1 MNAGDEQF
9 ERPLHGVKVLELSQ
23 IMAGPTC
30 GLMLADMG
38 AEVYKVEKFPAGD
51 DSRNYRREGDSGLPP
66 SFMMLNRGKRSIG
79 INFKSPEG
87 KAALLRMVAQADVLT
102 ENFRLGVMERLGL
115 GYDVLKEVNSAL
127 IYCSV
132 TGYGREGPLAS
143 KGGFD
148 LILQAFSGLISVTGE
163 EGGEPVKPGISIAD
177 VNAGVLAA
185 VGILAAYIHRLRTGK
200 GQRVDTSLLQAS
212 MQQLYWYAAG
222 YFSHRIVPT
231 PSGTAHP
238 IVAPYQVFRCAD
250 GRMAIGGANQANWE
264 RIADVLGHPEWKTDP
279 RFDSSEIR
287 HSNRKILA
295 ALIEE
300 VLASDTLASWLERFD
315 AASIPAGPV
324 NDVGQALEHEQARAV
339 RMVVDVEGPEG
350 KTMRALGL
358 PILFNGTTH
367 VAKSAP
373 PRVGEDSADIL
384 REFQF
389 SEEEIDKLVSS
400 GAVFQTETGRRI
412 SAAEVT
418 EAIAS

>member
-1 MNAGDEQF
+1 MSTAQDSFEQ
-9 ERPLHGVKVLELSQ
+9 PLKGVKVLELSQ

-51 DSRNYRREGDSGLPP
+51 DARNYRREGDSGLPP

-79 INFKSPEG
+79 INVKSPEG
-87 KAALLRMVAQADVLT
+87 KAALMRMAAQADVLT

-115 GYDVLKEVNSAL
+115 GYEVLKEVNPAL
-127 IYCSV
+127 IYCSI
-132 TGYGREGPLAS
+132 TGYGRQGPLAN

-148 LILQAFSGLISVTGE
+148 LVLQAFSGLISVTGE
-163 EGGEPVKPGISIAD
+163 DGGEPVKPGISIAD

-200 GQRVDTSLLQAS
+200 GQHVDTSLLQAS
-212 MQQLYWYAAG
+212 MQQLYWHAAG
-222 YFSHRIVPT
+222 YFSRGIVPK

-238 IVAPYQVFRCAD
+238 LIAPYQVYRCAD
-250 GRMAIGGANQANWE
+250 GRVAIGGANQANWE
-264 RIADVLGHPEWKTDP
+264 RIADVLGHPEWKDDP
-279 RFDSSEIR
+279 RFDTPDLR
-287 HSNRKILA
+287 LANRKILA

-300 VLASDTLASWLERFD
+300 VLAGDKLTVWLERFD

-350 KTMRALGL
+350 QKIRALGL
-358 PILFNGTTH
+358 PILFNGKTQI
-367 VAKSAP
+367 AASAP
-373 PRVGEDSADIL
+373 PRVGEDSVEIL
-384 REFQF
+384 RDFHF
-389 SEEEIDKLVSS
+389 SDDEIESLVSS
-400 GAVFQTETGRRI
+400 GAVFQAESTG
-412 SAAEVT
+412 EHPLTNMT
-418 EAIAS
+418 EAVTP